1 MSLDKVDNSKPQHH
15 KESEDYWYAEGADG
29 KPLLFCRS
37 EIESARRRA
46 QRRADLR
53 PQLSWWPR
61 LFGGRR

>member
-53 PQLSWWPR
+53 PQLSWGPR
-61 LFGGRR
+61 LCWGRR